1 MIPAGEQQSS
11 QLLKKKKKKRKEN
24 LQKNSGLSGIRTSAS
39 QLSYEVTH

>member
-11 QLLKKKKKKRKEN
+11 QLLKKKKKRKEN
-24 LQKNSGLSGIRTSAS
+24 LQKNSGLCGIRTNAS